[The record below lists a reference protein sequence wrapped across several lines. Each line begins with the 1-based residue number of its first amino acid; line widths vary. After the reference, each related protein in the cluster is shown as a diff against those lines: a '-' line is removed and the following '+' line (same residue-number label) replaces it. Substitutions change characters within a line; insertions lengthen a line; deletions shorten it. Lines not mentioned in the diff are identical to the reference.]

1 MKLGRI
7 ALAVVALCQLPAATS
22 ASSAESQLDYEV
34 AENRYL
40 DQLRDSVADPKPMAH
55 PQLAEAAASLFE
67 PEAIAL
73 DFSAIQEFADGSKK
87 TTAGTIW
94 YSKGRIFLEHT
105 AIPDGETP
113 WEYATVGDKLF
124 GWKHGDSKLTSF
136 KRYPGD
142 TVDFLWYIADVSA
155 IKASLHFMF
164 LEKPEA
170 FDVRDSPPWQ
180 RLVLREPLEGFRELG
195 IRASPLWLREVV
207 YTIPTGEEAEVRMIV
222 EPPRSIDALPERL
235 ESNVPKVQIEATE
248 WTIKSRM
255 EFL

>member
-7 ALAVVALCQLPAATS
+7 VLAIVALCQLS
-22 ASSAESQLDYEV
+22 ASTGPSSPGSQPDYEV

-40 DQLRDSVADPKPMAH
+40 ELLRNSASDPKPMAH
-55 PQLAEAAASLFE
+55 PQLAEAAASLFK

-73 DFSAIQEFADGSKK
+73 DFSAIQLFTDGSKK

-113 WEYATVGDKLF
+113 WEYATVGDKLL
-124 GWKHGDSKLTSF
+124 GWKHGDSKVTSF

-142 TVDFLWYIADVSA
+142 TVDFLWYLADVSA

-164 LEKPEA
+164 LQKPDA
-170 FDVRDSPPWQ
+170 FDARDSPPWR
-180 RLVLREPLEGFRELG
+180 RLVLREPLEGFRELA

-222 EPPRSIDALPERL
+222 DPPRTIDALPARL
-235 ESNVPKVQIEATE
+235 ESNLPKVQIEPID